1 MRKGRGILA
10 TADELK
16 IGRQQRGA
24 VGILI
29 LDGPVSVNTYE
40 KLEAA
45 LDELFRSGGYRVV
58 VDMGNVRYVSSAGAG
73 VFMNALSQC
82 RENQGTIVLVNLTPG
97 VAEIF
102 DLLNL
107 TNVLPITTSIDEALA
122 MIPV

>member
-1 MRKGRGILA
+1 VA
-10 TADELK
+10 TMDELR
-16 IGRQQRGA
+16 IEREQRGA
-24 VGILI
+24 AIVVT

-45 LDELFRSGGYRVV
+45 LEEGFRAGVYSVV

-107 TNVLPITTSIDEALA
+107 TNVIPLATTVDTALT
-122 MIPV
+122 MIK